1 MRIGEGATLLPDRQK
16 GKKIQDDTEGL
27 ARRDGEIDRIVRRR
41 MAVALAV
48 RATAATGLGASPQR
62 LIDDGLDRARA
73 TAALGAASEA
83 SIDLLGVAGK
93 MLRAFDGTA
102 DIMVAKHVAGTDDH
116 LKCRA
121 HR

>member
-1 MRIGEGATLLPDRQK
+1 MPDGQK
-16 GKKIQDDTEGL
+16 GRNIQEDTEGL
-27 ARRDGEIDRIVRRR
+27 AGRDGEIDRLVRRL
-41 MAVALAV
+41 MAMAFAV
-48 RATAATGLGASPQR
+48 RATAATGLGAGSQR

-102 DIMVAKHVAGTDDH
+102 NIVVAKHVARTDDH
-116 LKCRA
+116 LKRQA